1 MPVSQHINFL
11 FIRRFSTIS
20 TQLHIPKIKIG
31 ASKTKKKTF
40 INQYNNNNISNNNY
54 NSNMKTEIVKV
65 DLANFQ
71 FKEKDSGTFF
81 SGQNATPLITS
92 THDKEAINKAV
103 EYLKQ
108 GEAIGIP
115 TETVYGLAANALDA
129 KAVSKIFAAKN
140 RPQDN
145 PLIVHISSISM
156 LEKIIPDG
164 KIPTIYLPVIKKCWP
179 GPLTIIL
186 PTSPH
191 VIPASVTCG
200 QPTVAVRFPA
210 HPVARALIDA
220 CGFPLA
226 APSANSSGKPSP
238 TLASHVFD
246 DLNHKIPFILDG
258 GLCNVGLESTVLDG
272 LRNPPAIL
280 RPGGATYEIL
290 QSIEG
295 MDGLQVYRKH
305 FVDQALELAPTTPG
319 MKYRHYS
326 PEAMVILIDESVSK
340 KEKADNN
347 RFDFTWKK
355 ELKQLLDNGIGIK
368 KVGILKTVNDKNEDY
383 QWRSTFTEGDIEYI
397 TLQMGRHDH
406 PEEIARGMFKGLRE
420 LDSTTVDV
428 IFVQGV
434 SENMEG
440 MAIMNRLHKA
450 ASKTITL

>member
-1 MPVSQHINFL
+1 MLVSQRINL

-20 TQLHIPKIKIG
+20 TQLNIPTIRTR
-31 ASKTKKKTF
+31 AYNTKNTAF
-40 INQYNNNNISNNNY
+40 INQYNNNNKN
-54 NSNMKTEIVKV
+54 NMKTEIVKV
-65 DLANFQ
+65 DLTNFQ
-71 FKEKDSGTFF
+71 FKEIDSGTFF

-145 PLIVHISSISM
+145 PLIIHISSISM
-156 LEKIIPDG
+156 LEKVLPDG
-164 KIPTIYLPVIKKCWP
+164 KIPSIYLPVIKKCWP

-186 PTSPH
+186 PTSPQI
-191 VIPASVTCG
+191 IPTSVTCG

-280 RPGGATYEIL
+280 RPGGATYEML

-295 MDGLQVYRKH
+295 MEGLQVYRKH
-305 FVDQALELAPTTPG
+305 FVDKALELAPTTPG

-326 PEAMVILIDESVSK
+326 PEAMVILIEESSSSSSLK
-340 KEKADNN
+340 NENN
-347 RFDFTWKK
+347 GRFDFAWKK
-355 ELKQLLDNGIGIK
+355 ELKQLLDNGIDIK
-368 KVGILKTVNDKNEDY
+368 KVGILKTVDGKNEDY
-383 QWRSTFTEGDIEYI
+383 QWRSALTEGDIEYI

-440 MAIMNRLHKA
+440 MAIMNRLQKA